1 MLAVVYAWVYQVKV
15 VVYAWVYQL
24 KAVAF
29 EVCGAVVL
37 VVVACPSIESLWC
50 CALLVARVFYPF
62 FLVVVVVVAS
72 VVQRIHV
79 QMQMKVGR
87 EDLQG

>member
-15 VVYAWVYQL
+15 VVYAWVYQV

-29 EVCGAVVL
+29 EVCVVVVL

-50 CALLVARVFYPF
+50 CA
-62 FLVVVVVVAS
+62 
-72 VVQRIHV
+72 
-79 QMQMKVGR
+79 
-87 EDLQG
+87 